1 MRTAVIALTAYLSAV
16 SCMAQL
22 PEEDQTVAGEFTGY
36 YWNRLS
42 QGEKLEFT
50 IGHFSGYMYAKPSNN
65 ALIEQTRKSCLS
77 QYTKPTTEQ
86 TVDCVTKSVNAKT
99 EEYKR
104 WEALDPLP
112 GGKFG
117 DTVAATDRFFS
128 EPENRVMPIVGAWLV
143 AKARQEGEPQA
154 TIDKLIDDLREHYI
168 RAPRKLC
175 EMGIFMTESQC
186 KTLGTTLK
194 KAPQ

>member
-1 MRTAVIALTAYLSAV
+1 
-16 SCMAQL
+16 MAQL

-50 IGHFSGYMYAKPSNN
+50 IGHFSGYMYAKPSNM
-65 ALIEQTRKSCLS
+65 ALIERTRKSCLS
-77 QYTKPTTEQ
+77 QFTKPTTEQ
-86 TVDCVTKSVNAKT
+86 TVNCVTKSLDAKT
-99 EEYKR
+99 EEYKL

-117 DTVAATDRFFS
+117 DTVAAADRFFS

-143 AKARQEGEPQA
+143 AKARQEGEPLA
-154 TIDKLIDDLREHYI
+154 TIDKLIDDLRERYI
-168 RAPRKLC
+168 RGPRKLC
-175 EMGIFMTESQC
+175 ESGGFLMTESRC
-186 KTLGTTLK
+186 NTLGTTLK